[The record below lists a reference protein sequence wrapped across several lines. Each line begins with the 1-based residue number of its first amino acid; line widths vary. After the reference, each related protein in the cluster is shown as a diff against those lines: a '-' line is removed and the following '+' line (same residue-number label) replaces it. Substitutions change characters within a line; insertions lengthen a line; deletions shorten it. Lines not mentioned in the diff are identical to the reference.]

1 LADDAARIAE
11 LEARLAAAERTIVVL
26 SDAAERSMDPTDRV
40 ALVGRLSGFR
50 ELVTA
55 RREELERSEAW
66 FRTLWDASPDAL
78 LLVDDA
84 GLVVTQNQAGLALE
98 LRGRFES
105 LFSEPEVARGVLAGT
120 AGPGTSLAL
129 SDGRPVHVARSTV
142 PGTPVLSLLVVRDLS
157 LYQAMEQELQVSRR
171 LAAVGELAGLVAA
184 EVNGP
189 LAVILGSLEMV
200 REVREPDQ
208 QDRHLERI
216 QSSAWR
222 VEQIVRSLE
231 VFRRHERGELA
242 QQGLRGLVKTAS
254 ERAGRRLQRTRVVVQ
269 CPKGFELYGDHELLC
284 QAVTTLLLE
293 FSQRA
298 RRVSVTGSWTHAA
311 AQIQIAS
318 APTAGTTSW
327 IPARQAQVLRL
338 GYLVAESIV
347 AEHGGRM
354 LIDESSGAVRVE
366 LPRSTGF
373 VPVHDESSLAILH
386 EPWTERAGPVSSL
399 LRQMGY
405 DVKLVADDAE
415 VVGLLRE
422 GIPDLLVYSCVRSA
436 KSQAERMARVVE
448 LYPDLEG
455 RVVFI
460 LGGSQEA
467 TGLPGPHVRRPV
479 RALDLHIAVAT
490 IQDG

>member
-1 LADDAARIAE
+1 
-11 LEARLAAAERTIVVL
+11 
-26 SDAAERSMDPTDRV
+26 MDPTDRV
-40 ALVGRLSGFR
+40 GMVGRLSGFR

-78 LLVDDA
+78 LLVDAA
-84 GLVVTQNQAGLALE
+84 GLIVTQNQAGLALE

-105 LFSEPEVARGVLAGT
+105 LFAEPEVAGRLLAGS
-120 AGPGTSLAL
+120 APPGTSLSLA
-129 SDGRPVHVARSTV
+129 DGRPVHVARSTV
-142 PGTPVLSLLVVRDLS
+142 PGTPPLVLMVVRDLS

-171 LAAVGELAGLVAA
+171 LAAVGELAGLVAL

-200 REVREPDQ
+200 RELRDPDQ
-208 QDRHLERI
+208 QERHLERI

-242 QQGLRGLVKTAS
+242 QIGLRDLIKTAS

-269 CPKGFELYGDHELLC
+269 CPKDFELFGDHELLC
-284 QAVTTLLLE
+284 QALTTLLLE

-298 RRVSVTGSWTHAA
+298 RRVTVSGTWTHAS
-311 AQIQIAS
+311 AQVQIAS
-318 APTAGTTSW
+318 TPLAAGTAW
-327 IPARQAQVLRL
+327 IPARQASGLRL

-354 LIDESSGAVRVE
+354 LIDEGSGAIRLE

-373 VPVHDESSLAILH
+373 VAVHDNSHVAVLH

-405 DVKLVADDAE
+405 DVKLAGDDTE
-415 VVGLLRE
+415 VVALLRE
-422 GIPDLLVYSCVRSA
+422 GVPDLLVCSCVRSA
-436 KSQAERMARVVE
+436 KSQGERMDRMVA
-448 LYPDLEG
+448 LYPELAG
-455 RVVFI
+455 RVVFVV
-460 LGGSQEA
+460 GGSQEA
-467 TGLPGPHVRRPV
+467 VGLPGPHVRRPV
-479 RALDLHIAVAT
+479 RALDLHIAVAA
-490 IQDG
+490 IQGD